1 MSHLKSTIELNFAP
15 TCTVMNKKL
24 IISPTYTLIKKEL
37 NFAPTCTV
45 MNKKLTISPTYTLI
59 KKS

>member
-1 MSHLKSTIELNFAP
+1 MSHLKSNI
-15 TCTVMNKKL
+15 
-24 IISPTYTLIKKEL
+24 EL

-59 KKS
+59 KKKLNFAPTYIVTAENAPLI